1 MAKKETAVAEA
12 QIYVKMSDDGS
23 VADITLTKPLSIDGT
38 NVSGLR
44 MREPTVDDQL
54 VHDLSKGS
62 DAAREVEFMA
72 RLCGLAPSNMKALGL
87 RDYRRVQEAFQLF
100 ID

>member
-1 MAKKETAVAEA
+1 MAKTSN
-12 QIYVKMSDDGS
+12 VKMSADGS
-23 VADITLTKPLSIDGT
+23 AADITLTKPLNIDGT
-38 NVSGLR
+38 NVGALR

-54 VHDLSKGS
+54 VHDLTNGS

-72 RLCGLAPSNMKALGL
+72 KLCGLAPSNLRAMGL

>member
-1 MAKKETAVAEA
+1 MANTSN
-12 QIYVKMSDDGS
+12 VKMNADGS
-23 VADITLTKPLSIDGT
+23 AADITLTKPLNIDGT
-38 NVSGLR
+38 NVGALR

-54 VHDLSKGS
+54 VHDLTTGS

-72 RLCGLAPSNMKALGL
+72 KLCGLAPSNLRAMGL